1 MSQISRRSLLFAPV
15 MAAWP
20 FRRAPRPVPRPELFG
35 FDPERPV
42 VSLIRNEN
50 RYQAVYD
57 SLAALD
63 VFILP
68 VLNTKKYVLIKPNVV
83 STTIQLA
90 ATHADTLRAILDW
103 LGPRFNGPVV
113 IAESSAETTT
123 VGYENFQ
130 YGSVAAAHKDV
141 SVVDL
146 NEEGRSRLIHL
157 MDGDLRAQPVRL
169 AARLFDPDAY
179 VICAA
184 VMKSH
189 DRVVATLS
197 IKNMVMGSP
206 LHAPRGET
214 WWNDKPKFH
223 AGTRQANFNMF
234 MAAQQMRPFWGA
246 TVIDGFEGMEGNGP
260 TQGTPVP
267 SRIAIA
273 STDFL
278 AADRVA
284 VECMGIDPTWPG
296 YLNYCAQAGLGQ
308 YNLDKIE
315 IWGKQPAEV
324 RRSYRLHSNIDTQ
337 MEWMRSLPQVCR
349 V

>member
-1 MSQISRRSLLFAPV
+1 

-42 VSLIRNEN
+42 VSLVRNDN
-50 RYQAVYD
+50 RYRAVYD
-57 SLAALD
+57 ALASLD
-63 VFILP
+63 IFILP

-83 STTIQLA
+83 SATIQLA

-103 LGPRFNGPVV
+103 LAPRFNGPVV
-113 IAESSAETTT
+113 IAESSAETTA
-123 VGYENFQ
+123 VGFDNFR
-130 YGSVAAAHKDV
+130 YGQVAAAYKDV
-141 SVVDL
+141 SLIDL
-146 NEEGRSRLIHL
+146 NEEGRSRPMYL
-157 MDGDLRAQPVRL
+157 MDGDLRSQPVRL

-197 IKNMVMGSP
+197 VKNMVMGAP
-206 LHAPRGET
+206 LHSPRGET

-223 AGTRQANFNMF
+223 PGTRQLNFNMF
-234 MAAQQMRPFWGA
+234 IAAQQMRPFWGA
-246 TVIDGFEGMEGNGP
+246 AVIDGYEGMEGNGP
-260 TQGTPVP
+260 TQGTAVP

-273 STDFL
+273 STDYL

-284 VECMGIDPTWPG
+284 LECMGIDPAWPG

-308 YNLDKIE
+308 YDLNKIE
-315 IWGKQPAEV
+315 VWGRQPAEV

-337 MEWMRSLPQVCR
+337 LEWMRPMPQVCK

>member
-1 MSQISRRSLLFAPV
+1 MSEISRRSLLAAPFV
-15 MAAWP
+15 AWP

-42 VSLIRNEN
+42 VSLTHGDN
-50 RYQAVYD
+50 RYQAIYD

-63 VFILP
+63 IFILP
-68 VLNTKKYVLIKPNVV
+68 VLKTKKYVLIKPNVV

-90 ATHADTLRAILDW
+90 ATHPETLRAILDW
-103 LGPRFNGPVV
+103 LAPRFGGPVV
-113 IAESSAETTT
+113 VAESSAETTT
-123 VGYENFQ
+123 VGFANFK
-130 YGSVAAAHKDV
+130 YAGVASAFKDV
-141 SVVDL
+141 SLIDL
-146 NEEGRSRLIHL
+146 NEEARSRTIQL

-206 LHAPRGET
+206 LHAPLGET

-234 MAAQQMRPFWGA
+234 MTAQQMRPYWGA
-246 TVIDGFEGMEGNGP
+246 AIIDGFEGMEGDGP

-267 SRIAIA
+267 SRVAIA

-284 VECMGIDPTWPG
+284 LECMGIDSSWPG

-308 YNLDKIE
+308 YSLDKIE
-315 IWGKQPAEV
+315 IWGTQPAGV
-324 RRSYRLHSNIDTQ
+324 RRTYRLHTNIDTQ
-337 MEWMRSLPQVCR
+337 LEWKRSMPQVCK